1 MGLMSKFKQYFDLEE
16 DPYVPEEEQSQST
29 VSSIRKKNVVKLES
43 VQQQSRVVLREP
55 KSYEEVQRYADELK
69 NHRAVVMNL
78 QWLSRYEATRII
90 DFLSGTVY
98 ALDGDIQKLGP
109 HTFLCTPN
117 NIDVSGVISELGAD
131 ARNK

>member
-1 MGLMSKFKQYFDLEE
+1 MGLMSKFRQYFDLEE
-16 DPYVPEEEQSQST
+16 DPYKPDEEQPQST

-90 DFLSGTVY
+90 DFLSGSVY
-98 ALDGDIQKLGP
+98 ALDGEIQKLGP

-117 NIDVSGVISELGAD
+117 NIDVSGVISELGSG